1 MICSSVSSFTNYA
14 SSTLASLL
22 QNCYTNM
29 LVKTN
34 EHIGVTFRRANQANI
49 VRNNER
55 KVQRYVTGNCSLA
68 VSITPN
74 SATRIRRNVTFH
86 GNALET
92 KLLPILYHSQ
102 KRYITQKCSRKCCSL
117 YSP

>member
-1 MICSSVSSFTNYA
+1 MICSSVSCFTNYT

-22 QNCYTNM
+22 QKCYTHM
-29 LVKTN
+29 LVQTN

-49 VRNNER
+49 VRKNER
-55 KVQRYVTGNCSLA
+55 KVQRYVTGNCTLA

-74 SATRIRRNVTFH
+74 RATRIRRNVTLH

-92 KLLPILYHSQ
+92 ELLPVLYH
-102 KRYITQKCSRKCCSL
+102 T
-117 YSP
+117 